1 MSQEEIMS
9 DGRVEALAEDH
20 QAVTVAVCPMLQA
33 VQAKLLYP
41 VQGYCILGPSPG
53 CFMIPSIAEFREFCS
68 GPGFTACPLFR
79 SAQDNLSAK
88 QDRDGLRS
96 LHPSPW

>member
-1 MSQEEIMS
+1 MS
-9 DGRVEALAEDH
+9 DGRVEALAEDD
-20 QAVTVAVCPMLQA
+20 QAVTMPVCPMLRA

-41 VQGYCILGPSPG
+41 VEGYCTLGRSPG
-53 CFMIPSIAEFREFCS
+53 GFMIPSIAEFREFYS

-88 QDRDGLRS
+88 QDRDEQ
-96 LHPSPW
+96 